1 MRNPGEIP
9 QCYMIGSYEAIIDK
23 ETFRKGLEK
32 LAENKKKEPPLFLK
46 YIQNRHR
53 ICGNDNIFCTL
64 FWYNGF
70 VRKNVYGKNT
80 KRRVSL

>member
-1 MRNPGEIP
+1 MRNQGEIP
-9 QCYMIGSYEAIIDK
+9 QYYMIGSYEAIIDK
-23 ETFRKGLEK
+23 ETFRKTKRRRTL
-32 LAENKKKEPPLFLK
+32 LFLK

-80 KRRVSL
+80 KRRVLL